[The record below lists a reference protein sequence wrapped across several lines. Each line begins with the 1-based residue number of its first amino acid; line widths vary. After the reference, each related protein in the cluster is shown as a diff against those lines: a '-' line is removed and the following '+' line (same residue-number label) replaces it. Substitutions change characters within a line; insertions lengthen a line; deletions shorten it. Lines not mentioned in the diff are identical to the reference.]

1 MEYNPY
7 NNFLQQ
13 IDKLEVHPFIR
24 KEEFDMGIFDSSFF
38 DERITHLDQMTDQD
52 CYNFIKGNME
62 YIATLITN
70 REWKYPQV
78 LLTNKFLDTY
88 NRVLTSIPITYPIKI
103 ASNSICYS
111 YLVQQVNDD
120 NMDKMLQISRTVN
133 YPYIRALVGLGLPE
147 GIAFKLAMCRFSSLK
162 ESTNI
167 RRLNFTMAKQDPDI
181 MTCQMIVWIYEKLF
195 DQAGELFE
203 QTMFEYYSPEQELD
217 LGNDF
222 SEVYSTISLAILT
235 IVNNMS
241 MANID
246 RIIRS
251 YIADWEY
258 SGRPPVRFSLISLSA
273 DYSRIQ
279 TIVEIITKEGT
290 YVP

>member
-1 MEYNPY
+1 MSDNPY
-7 NNFLQQ
+7 TDYLSEMDNLKE
-13 IDKLEVHPFIR
+13 DKYTG
-24 KEEFDMGIFDSSFF
+24 KEEFNMGVFDSSFF
-38 DERITHLDQMTDQD
+38 DETITHLDQLNDAD

-62 YIATLITN
+62 YMAGRIIN
-70 REWKYPQV
+70 GEWKYPEV
-78 LLTNKFLDTY
+78 LLSQRFLGTY
-88 NRVLTSIPITYPIKI
+88 QRVLTSIPITNMIRV
-103 ASNSICYS
+103 ASNIICYE
-111 YLVQQVNDD
+111 YITQRVNDG
-120 NMDKMLQISRTVN
+120 NLDKMLLMSRTVN
-133 YPYIRALVGLGLPE
+133 YPYIQALVGIGLPDK
-147 GIAFKLAMCRFSSLK
+147 IAAKLTLCRFSSLK

-235 IVNNMS
+235 IVNNMT

-246 RIIRS
+246 RIIRN
-251 YIADWEY
+251 YIADWQY
-258 SGRPPVRFSLISLSA
+258 NGRPPVRFSLISLSG
-273 DYSRIQ
+273 DYNRIQ
-279 TIVEIITKEGT
+279 TIVEMIQKEGT